1 MSLFLIVMDHES
13 VPRDSPPPYSEIDP
27 MKQQPQPSPALERP
41 SSLEIPASSTSNEN
55 VEGQAENDDKEVSE
69 GDIFV
74 KPFFTLRKDIF
85 HQICIIS
92 LQHLFFCEPLCLLAS
107 ITFL

>member
-1 MSLFLIVMDHES
+1 MDHES

-55 VEGQAENDDKEVSE
+55 IEGQAENDDEEVSE

-74 KPFFTLRKDIF
+74 KPFFSFYVTTFFIKYASFRCNIYF
-85 HQICIIS
+85 SVNFCVFAHQ
-92 LQHLFFCEPLCLLAS
+92 
-107 ITFL
+107 